1 MIILRPCGAW
11 ATGSVTHKG
20 SKMKLRTRIQQSMI
34 LVIVITLVAAY
45 AITTAVVYRQTVDLV
60 EDEIRQEAHY
70 LVASV
75 ELYGSSYL
83 WALDKVQENTRITLI
98 DEDGN
103 VLYESTQEGADMENH
118 LDRPEVQE
126 ALENGKGTDIRDSD
140 TLGESMYYYAYRLSD
155 GTVLRVSKA
164 MDTVMDT
171 GLRIL
176 PVMSLI
182 GVVMLLLAYVLSR
195 WQVGR
200 LTRPINNLDVEHP
213 LDNDTYEELSP
224 LLHRM
229 DEENQEREAV
239 ANMRQE
245 FTANVSH
252 ELKTPLTSI
261 SGYAEIMRDG
271 LVKPEDMNA
280 FADRIYQEARRL
292 VFLVDDIM
300 ELSRLD
306 EGAEDLEKEEVDLY
320 ALAGE
325 IVERLKPAAEERSV
339 SISLTGEPTF
349 YAGVR
354 QVLDE
359 MIYNLCDNAIKYNQ
373 EGGTVTVRVFSDEE
387 GQKVSVQDTGIGIPA
402 GMQDRIFERFY
413 RVDKSHSKETGGT
426 GLGLSI
432 VKHGAMIHDAEIQ
445 VDSEVGKGTKMTL
458 VFKNENGDGKA

>member
-1 MIILRPCGAW
+1 M
-11 ATGSVTHKG
+11 KK
-20 SKMKLRTRIQQSMI
+20 KMKLRTRIQQSMI
-34 LVIVITLVAAY
+34 LVIVITLLAAY

-75 ELYGSSYL
+75 ELYGNDYL

-98 DEDGN
+98 DEEGN
-103 VLYESTQEGADMENH
+103 VLYESTQEGAGMENH

-171 GLRIL
+171 ALRIL

-182 GVVMLLLAYVLSR
+182 AVIMLLFAYVLSR

-200 LTRPINNLDVEHP
+200 LTRPINDLDVEHP
-213 LDNDTYEELSP
+213 LENDTYEELSP

-280 FADRIYQEARRL
+280 FADRIYQETRRL

-306 EGAEDLEKEEVDLY
+306 EGAQDLEKEEVDLY
-320 ALAGE
+320 ALARE
-325 IVERLKPAAEERSV
+325 IVERLEPAAQEQNV
-339 SISLTGEPTF
+339 TVSLTGEPTI
-349 YAGVR
+349 YKGVR
-354 QVLDE
+354 QILDE

-373 EGGTVTVRVFSDEE
+373 KGGTVTVQVFTDEE
-387 GQKVSVQDTGIGIPA
+387 GKKVSVQDTGIGIPA
-402 GMQDRIFERFY
+402 EVQDRIFERFY

-432 VKHGAMIHDAEIQ
+432 VKHGAMIHDAQIQ
-445 VDSEVGKGTKMTL
+445 VDSEVGKGTKMTI
-458 VFKNENGDGKA
+458 VFGDRSN

>member
-1 MIILRPCGAW
+1 
-11 ATGSVTHKG
+11 
-20 SKMKLRTRIQQSMI
+20 MKLRTRIQQSMI

-75 ELYGSSYL
+75 ELYGTSYL

-126 ALENGKGTDIRDSD
+126 ALKSGKGTDIRDSD

-176 PVMSLI
+176 PVMALI

-195 WQVGR
+195 WQVRR
-200 LTRPINNLDVEHP
+200 LIKPINDLDVEHP

-239 ANMRQE
+239 ASMRQE

-300 ELSRLD
+300 DLSRLD

-320 ALAGE
+320 ALARE
-325 IVERLKPAAEERSV
+325 IVERLEPAAGERSV
-339 SISLTGEPTF
+339 TLDLDGEPTL
-349 YAGVR
+349 YVGVR

-373 EGGTVTVRVFSDEE
+373 EGGTVTVRVFTDEE
-387 GQKVSVQDTGIGIPA
+387 GKKVSVQDTGIGIPA
-402 GMQDRIFERFY
+402 EMQERIFERFY

-432 VKHGAMIHDAEIQ
+432 VKHGAMIHDAKIE

-458 VFKNENGDGKA
+458 VFSR

>member
-1 MIILRPCGAW
+1 M
-11 ATGSVTHKG
+11 KK
-20 SKMKLRTRIQQSMI
+20 KMKLRTRIQQSMI
-34 LVIVITLVAAY
+34 LVIVITLLAAY

-75 ELYGSSYL
+75 ELYGNDYL

-98 DEDGN
+98 DEEGN
-103 VLYESTQEGADMENH
+103 VLYESTQEGAGMENH

-171 GLRIL
+171 ALRIL

-182 GVVMLLLAYVLSR
+182 AVIMLLFAYVLSR

-200 LTRPINNLDVEHP
+200 LTRPINDLDVEHP
-213 LDNDTYEELSP
+213 LENDTYEELSP

-280 FADRIYQEARRL
+280 FADRIYQETRRL

-300 ELSRLD
+300 ELSKLD

-320 ALAGE
+320 ELARE
-325 IVERLKPAAEERSV
+325 VVRRLEPAAQERNV
-339 SISLTGEPTF
+339 TISLTGGPTV
-349 YAGVR
+349 YVGVR

-373 EGGTVTVRVFSDEE
+373 EGGTVTVQVFTDEE
-387 GQKVSVQDTGIGIPA
+387 GKKVSVQDTGIGIPA
-402 GMQDRIFERFY
+402 EVQDRIFERFY

-445 VDSEVGKGTKMTL
+445 VDSEVGKGTKMTI
-458 VFKNENGDGKA
+458 VF

>member
-1 MIILRPCGAW
+1 
-11 ATGSVTHKG
+11 
-20 SKMKLRTRIQQSMI
+20 MKLRTRIQQSMI
-34 LVIVITLVAAY
+34 LVVVITLAAAY
-45 AITTAVVYRQTVDLV
+45 IITTFAVYRQTVGVV
-60 EDEIRQEAHY
+60 EEEITKEADYIAAAVEVSGNDY
-70 LVASV
+70 LDR
-75 ELYGSSYL
+75 
-83 WALDKVQENTRITLI
+83 LDDVRESTRVTLI
-98 DEDGN
+98 DETGN
-103 VLYESTQEGADMENH
+103 VLYDSVEDGATLENH

-126 ALENGKGTDIRDSD
+126 ALKNGTGTDTRHSN
-140 TLGESMYYYAYRLSD
+140 TLNKSMFYYAVRLPDGNILRVAESMDSMFDTALS
-155 GTVLRVSKA
+155 
-164 MDTVMDT
+164 
-171 GLRIL
+171 IL
-176 PVMSLI
+176 PVMAVI
-182 GVVMLLLAYVLSR
+182 AVIMLLLAYLLSR

-200 LTRPINNLDVEHP
+200 LTKPINDLDVEHP

-229 DEENQEREAV
+229 DEENQERDAV

-252 ELKTPLTSI
+252 ELRTPLTSI

-292 VFLVDDIM
+292 VFLVEDIM
-300 ELSRLD
+300 KLSKLD

-320 ALAGE
+320 ALAQE
-325 IVERLKPAAEERSV
+325 IVGRLENPARERDV
-339 SISLTGEPTF
+339 TITLTGEPTTVT
-349 YAGVR
+349 GVR

-373 EGGTVTVRVFSDEE
+373 EGGTVTVQVFTDEE
-387 GQKVSVQDTGIGIPA
+387 GKKVSVQDTGIGIPA
-402 GMQDRIFERFY
+402 DVQDRIFERFY

-458 VFKNENGDGKA
+458 VFK

>member
-1 MIILRPCGAW
+1 
-11 ATGSVTHKG
+11 
-20 SKMKLRTRIQQSMI
+20 MKLRTKIQQSMI

-75 ELYGSSYL
+75 ELYGTSYL

-103 VLYESTQEGADMENH
+103 VLYESTQEGIHMENH

-155 GTVLRVSKA
+155 GSVLRVSKA
-164 MDTVMDT
+164 MDSVVDT

-176 PVMSLI
+176 PVMALI
-182 GVVMLLLAYVLSR
+182 GVVMLGLAYLLSR
-195 WQVGR
+195 WQVRR
-200 LTRPINNLDVEHP
+200 LIRPINDLDVEHP
-213 LDNDTYEELSP
+213 LDNDVYEELSP

-245 FTANVSH
+245 FSANVSH

-292 VFLVDDIM
+292 VFLVEDIM
-300 ELSRLD
+300 QLSKLD
-306 EGAEDLEKEEVDLY
+306 EGAEDLDKEEVDLY
-320 ALAGE
+320 GMAQD
-325 IVERLKPAAEERSV
+325 IVGRLEPAAKERGV
-339 SISLTGEPTF
+339 KLTLTGEPTN
-349 YAGVR
+349 YTGVR

-373 EGGTVTVRVFSDEE
+373 ENGSVTIKVYTDEE
-387 GQKVSVQDTGIGIPA
+387 GKKVSVQDTGIGIPA
-402 GMQDRIFERFY
+402 DVQDRIFERFY
-413 RVDKSHSKETGGT
+413 RVDKSHSKATGGT

-432 VKHGAMIHDAEIQ
+432 VKHGAMIHNAEIQ
-445 VDSEVGKGTKMTL
+445 VDSELGKGTKMTL
-458 VFKNENGDGKA
+458 VFN